1 MDSDSW
7 VQIICLVVLI
17 TFSAF
22 FSASET
28 AFTSLNRIRL
38 KTMADDGNRR
48 AAAALK
54 LTENYDRL
62 LSSVLV
68 GNNIVNITATSV
80 ATVLFIK
87 AFGQGKGPT
96 ASTIIM
102 TVIVLIFGEVTP
114 KSVANADIESHIF
127 HINTFCCFLRTLEKA
142 AQ

>member
-1 MDSDSW
+1 
-7 VQIICLVVLI
+7 
-17 TFSAF
+17 
-22 FSASET
+22 
-28 AFTSLNRIRL
+28 
-38 KTMADDGNRR
+38 MADDGNRR

-114 KSVANADIESHIF
+114 KSVAKESPEKVCNVCNADIESHIF

-142 AQ
+142 AQQNVQIPE